1 MLYPKERWDEKAE
14 KVLGSVIDEKN
25 IQTLL
30 SETDRL
36 LNSFDGRDSI
46 QKLKRETLCTEGNS
60 SKKIVDF
67 ILSKTNVID
76 N

>member
-1 MLYPKERWDEKAE
+1 MLGKLSDFAKFYYKNGADEILYMDVVAS
-14 KVLGSVIDEKN
+14 LYG
-25 IQTLL
+25 
-30 SETDRL
+30 R
-36 LNSFDGRDSI
+36 NSFDERDSI

-67 ILSKTNVID
+67 ILSKTNAID

>member
-1 MLYPKERWDEKAE
+1 MLGKLSDFAKFYYKNGADEILYMDVVAS
-14 KVLGSVIDEKN
+14 LYG
-25 IQTLL
+25 
-30 SETDRL
+30 R
-36 LNSFDGRDSI
+36 NSFDERDSI

>member
-1 MLYPKERWDEKAE
+1 MDVVASLYGR
-14 KVLGSVIDEKN
+14 
-25 IQTLL
+25 
-30 SETDRL
+30 
-36 LNSFDGRDSI
+36 NSFDERDSI

-67 ILSKTNVID
+67 ILSKTNIID